1 MSKLE
6 GVVHD
11 LLQATEFVAIVTSG
25 EQGPHLVG
33 NWGNYLRT
41 LGTDGD
47 TIVLPAGRYSQT
59 EENLRKNAKI
69 TVMAASRQVQG
80 TRGPGQGCVLSGR
93 GEIVT
98 SGPLVE
104 RVKAKFPWARG
115 ALLIHIENVQTQL

>member
-115 ALLIHIENVQTQL
+115 ALLIQVENVQTQL

>member
-1 MSKLE
+1 MSKLD
-6 GVVHD
+6 GIIHD

-47 TIVLPAGRYSQT
+47 TIILPAGRYSQT

-69 TVMAASRQVQG
+69 AVMAASRQVQG

-104 RVKAKFPWARG
+104 KVKVKFPWARG
-115 ALLIHIENVQTQL
+115 ALLVHVEEVRTQL